1 MKCAC
6 ALLVLLYGGKKMSL
20 KETKKI
26 DTNRYQLEITV
37 DGEKFREA
45 IRGLTRKTARR

>member
-1 MKCAC
+1 
-6 ALLVLLYGGKKMSL
+6 MSL

-45 IRGLTRKTARR
+45 IREAYKRNGDRKSVV

>member
-1 MKCAC
+1 
-6 ALLVLLYGGKKMSL
+6 MSL

-45 IRGLTRKTARR
+45 I